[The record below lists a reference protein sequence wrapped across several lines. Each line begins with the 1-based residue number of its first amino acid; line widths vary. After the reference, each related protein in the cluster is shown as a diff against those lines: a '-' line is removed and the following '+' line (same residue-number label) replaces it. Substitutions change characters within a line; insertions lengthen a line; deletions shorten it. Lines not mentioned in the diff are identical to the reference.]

1 MLSPIHANV
10 AALQAMPRVAR
21 IPSLLKG
28 EVNDG
33 GPTTSRFVEPLF
45 LDFAMN
51 YRRSAIVTDD
61 REFNT
66 DLPIH
71 SNTKPVNTSGA
82 NDGITRVCAGDRA
95 PDIGGLAVICG
106 PGFRGG
112 STKRPQRLYELLSQ
126 SSGGHTI
133 LVFPPSGG
141 GGVDDEEHGRNLG
154 EALQVLEMYVL
165 RDGAQVVFILPDN
178 YLYHPPAGVEVT
190 IAMDPSGRARRVFGL
205 EGISVGHEFGTQE
218 MVYVVVRPD
227 GFIGCFGT
235 EVASVERYFSDI
247 YCC

>member
-1 MLSPIHANV
+1 MHTNI
-10 AALQAMPRVAR
+10 AALQAMPR
-21 IPSLLKG
+21 IPRPVKG
-28 EVNDG
+28 EINDEG
-33 GPTTSRFVEPLF
+33 RTTSRFVEPLF
-45 LDFAMN
+45 LDFSMN

-61 REFNT
+61 RESNVN
-66 DLPIH
+66 LPTP
-71 SNTKPVNTSGA
+71 SNAKTISTSSA
-82 NDGITRVCAGDRA
+82 NSGITRVCAGDCA
-95 PDIGGLAVICG
+95 PDVGGLIVIGG
-106 PGFRGG
+106 PGFKGG
-112 STKRPQRLYELLSQ
+112 STRRPQRLYELLSQ

-133 LVFPPSGG
+133 LVFPPSDG

-178 YLYHPPAGVEVT
+178 YLYHPPAGVEIT